1 MMCHI
6 GLFVNT
12 SGREKKQTGF
22 SERHVLLPLVHVS
35 IQRSRCFLLWAV
47 LSIFS
52 ALFLLSA
59 FSLNS
64 TAARPPLI
72 LVELVTVTYTPPYL
86 LHQTHHLAPCAVS
99 CRMAV
104 CCVQCSHL
112 LMSHSPACTERCL
125 LCTWGE
131 LQPPSLWMR
140 AFENLQQMF

>member
-6 GLFVNT
+6 GLVVNT

-22 SERHVLLPLVHVS
+22 SERPVLLPLVHVS

-72 LVELVTVTYTPPYL
+72 LVELVTVTYTSSPLSAPPD
-86 LHQTHHLAPCAVS
+86 APPRS
-99 CRMAV
+99 LCRV
-104 CCVQCSHL
+104 L
-112 LMSHSPACTERCL
+112 PDGGL
-125 LCTWGE
+125 LCTVQSSAYE
-131 LQPPSLWMR
+131 SPTSMHR
-140 AFENLQQMF
+140 AMPLVHVGRAAASVALDASV